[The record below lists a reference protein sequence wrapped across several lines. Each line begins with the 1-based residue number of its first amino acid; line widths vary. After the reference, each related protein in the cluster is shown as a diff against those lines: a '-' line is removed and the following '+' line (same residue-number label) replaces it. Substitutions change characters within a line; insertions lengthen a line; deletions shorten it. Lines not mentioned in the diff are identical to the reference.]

1 MKKLLLTI
9 IIGTAFSACIKE
21 AAQKEF
27 DPKFVV
33 EGVIENGAVP
43 VVKVM
48 HNIPTNFVIDEEQLE
63 ALIVRWATVKV
74 SGGGE
79 EEVLTLTRNDK
90 VFPYLFYVGNSLK
103 GKAGQKYKLEVKY
116 NNDVLLSETEI
127 PLYKPA
133 IKDISYEWI
142 DPERAQPVVNIDNAN
157 PEANYLLF
165 TKLQTQHEFYA
176 TTPRGIRAIDQAGRE
191 FTVSLMRTRSIQD
204 TMNSSRYYKKGDEIA
219 IKVSNVS
226 ATSYSLWSAVSQQGL
241 ALSFLNYSSDFSGNI
256 EGNGIN
262 GVGIWYG
269 ANSSVDKLIIK

>member
-1 MKKLLLTI
+1 MADHPERAGAVVQAPRDSRRREAGGI
-9 IIGTAFSACIKE
+9 IE
-21 AAQKEF
+21 E
-27 DPKFVV
+27 
-33 EGVIENGAVP
+33 GAVP
-43 VVKVM
+43 MVKVM
-48 HNIPTNFVIDEEQLE
+48 HNIPTNFVIDEKQLE

-133 IKDISYEWI
+133 IKGVSYEWL
-142 DPERAQPVVNIDNAN
+142 DPEKAQPVVNIDNAN
-157 PEANYLLF
+157 PEANYLFF
-165 TKLQTQHEFYA
+165 TKLQTQHEFFA
-176 TTPRGIRAIDQAGRE
+176 TTPRGVKAIDQAGKQ

-204 TMNSSRYYKKGDEIA
+204 TISSSRYYQKGDEIA

-226 ATSYSLWSAVSQQGL
+226 ATSYSLWAAVSQQSL

-256 EGNGIN
+256 QGN

-269 ANSSVDKLIIK
+269 ANSSAAKLIID

>member
-1 MKKLLLTI
+1 MKNFILTI
-9 IIGTAFSACIKE
+9 IISTILSSCIKE
-21 AAQKEF
+21 AAQKKF

-48 HNIPTNFVIDEEQLE
+48 HNIPNTYVIDEEQLE

-74 SGGGE
+74 SGNGE
-79 EEVLTLTRNDK
+79 EEVLTLTRNDN

-103 GKAGQKYKLEVKY
+103 GKAGQKYKLEVRY
-116 NNDVLLSETEI
+116 NNDILLSETEI
-127 PLYKPA
+127 PLYDPA
-133 IKDISYEWI
+133 IESVSYEWL
-142 DPERAQPVVNIDNAN
+142 DQEKAQPVVNINNAD
-157 PEANYLLF
+157 PGANYLLF
-165 TKLQTQHEFYA
+165 TKLHTQHDFYA
-176 TTPRGIRAIDQAGRE
+176 TTPRGIKAIDQAGSR
-191 FTVSLMRTRSIQD
+191 FTVSLMRTRSLLD
-204 TMNSSRYYKKGDEIA
+204 SMNADRYYAKGDEIE

-241 ALSFLNYSSDFSGNI
+241 QLSFLNYSSDFSGNI
-256 EGNGIN
+256 EGN

>member
-1 MKKLLLTI
+1 MKKLLFTL
-9 IIGTAFSACIKE
+9 IIGTVFSACIKE

-48 HNIPTNFVIDEEQLE
+48 HNIPTNFVIDEKQLE

-127 PLYKPA
+127 PLYNPV
-133 IKDISYEWI
+133 IKNVSYEWL

-165 TKLQTQHEFYA
+165 TKLQTQQEFYA
-176 TTPRGIRAIDQAGRE
+176 TTPRGIRAIDQADKQ
-191 FTVSLMRTRSIQD
+191 FSVPLMRTRSIQD

-241 ALSFLNYSSDFSGNI
+241 ALSFLNYSSDFAGNI
-256 EGNGIN
+256 EGN

-269 ANSSVDKLIIK
+269 ANSSVDKRIID

>member
-9 IIGTAFSACIKE
+9 IIGTVFSACIKE
-21 AAQKEF
+21 AGQKEF

-79 EEVLTLTRNDK
+79 EEILTLTRNDK

-133 IKDISYEWI
+133 IEGAYEWL
-142 DPERAQPVVNIDNAN
+142 DPEKAQPAVNVDNAN

-165 TKLQTQHEFYA
+165 TKLDAQHDFYA
-176 TTPRGIRAIDQAGRE
+176 TTPRGIRAIDQAGKQ
-191 FTVSLMRTRSIQD
+191 FTVSMMRTRSILD
-204 TMNSSRYYKKGDEIA
+204 SMNSSRYYAKGDEIA

-226 ATSYSLWSAVSQQGL
+226 ATSYTLWSAVSQQGL

-256 EGNGIN
+256 EGNG
-262 GVGIWYG
+262 VGIWYG
-269 ANSSVDKLIIK
+269 ANSSVDKLIIN

>member
-9 IIGTAFSACIKE
+9 IIGTAFPACIKE

-48 HNIPTNFVIDEEQLE
+48 HNIPTNFVIDEKQLE

-79 EEVLTLTRNDK
+79 EEILTLTRNDK

-127 PLYKPA
+127 PLYKPVIEGA
-133 IKDISYEWI
+133 YEWL
-142 DPERAQPVVNIDNAN
+142 DPEKAQPVVNIDNAN

-165 TKLQTQHEFYA
+165 TKLDTQHDFYA
-176 TTPRGIRAIDQAGRE
+176 TTPRGIKAIDQAGKQ
-191 FTVSLMRTRSIQD
+191 FTVSMMRTRSIVD
-204 TMNSSRYYKKGDEIA
+204 SLNSSRYYSKGDTIA

-226 ATSYSLWSAVSQQGL
+226 TTSYSLWSAVSQQGL
-241 ALSFLNYSSDFSGNI
+241 ALSFLNYSDDFSGNI
-256 EGNGIN
+256 EGN

>member
-9 IIGTAFSACIKE
+9 IIGTVFSACIKE

-33 EGVIENGAVP
+33 EGIIENGAVP

-48 HNIPTNFVIDEEQLE
+48 HNIPPNFVIDEEQLE

-74 SGGGE
+74 TGGGE
-79 EEVLTLTRNDK
+79 EEILTLTRNDK

-133 IKDISYEWI
+133 IEGAYEWL
-142 DPERAQPVVNIDNAN
+142 DPEKAQPAVNIDNAN
-157 PEANYLLF
+157 QEANYLLF
-165 TKLQTQHEFYA
+165 TKLDTQHDFYA
-176 TTPRGIRAIDQAGRE
+176 TTPRGIKAIDQAGKQ
-191 FTVSLMRTRSIQD
+191 FTVSMMRTRSILD
-204 TMNSSRYYKKGDEIA
+204 SLNSSRYYAKGDTIA

-226 ATSYSLWSAVSQQGL
+226 ASSYSLWSAVSQQGL
-241 ALSFLNYSSDFSGNI
+241 ALSFLNYSNDFSGNI
-256 EGNGIN
+256 EGNG
-262 GVGIWYG
+262 VGIWYG
-269 ANSSVDKLIIK
+269 ANASVDKLIIE

>member
-9 IIGTAFSACIKE
+9 ILGTVFSACIKE
-21 AAQKEF
+21 GAQKEF
-27 DPKFVV
+27 APKFVV

-79 EEVLTLTRNDK
+79 EEILTLTRNNK
-90 VFPYLFYVGNSLK
+90 VFPYLFYVGNTLK

-116 NNDVLLSETEI
+116 NNDVLFSETEI

-133 IKDISYEWI
+133 IEGAYEWL
-142 DPERAQPVVNIDNAN
+142 DAEKAQPAVNIDNAN
-157 PEANYLLF
+157 AEANYLLF
-165 TKLQTQHEFYA
+165 TKLDAQHDFYA
-176 TTPRGIRAIDQAGRE
+176 TTPRGIKAIDQAGKQ
-191 FTVSLMRTRSIQD
+191 FTVSMMRTRSVLDSI
-204 TMNSSRYYKKGDEIA
+204 NSSRYYTKGDTIA

-256 EGNGIN
+256 EGNGVN

>member
-9 IIGTAFSACIKE
+9 IIGTVFSACIKE

-79 EEVLTLTRNDK
+79 EEILTLTRNDK

-103 GKAGQKYKLEVKY
+103 GKAGQKYKLEVKN
-116 NNDVLLSETEI
+116 NNDVFFSETEI

-133 IKDISYEWI
+133 IEGAYEWL
-142 DPERAQPVVNIDNAN
+142 DPEKVQPAVHVDNAN

-165 TKLQTQHEFYA
+165 TKLDTQHDFYA
-176 TTPRGIRAIDQAGRE
+176 TTPRGIKAIDQAGKQ
-191 FTVSLMRTRSIQD
+191 FTVSMMRTRSIVD
-204 TMNSSRYYKKGDEIA
+204 SMNSSRYYTKGDTIA

-256 EGNGIN
+256 EGNG
-262 GVGIWYG
+262 VGIWYG
-269 ANSSVDKLIIK
+269 ANSSVDKLIIE

>member
-9 IIGTAFSACIKE
+9 IIGTVFSACIKE

-79 EEVLTLTRNDK
+79 EEILTLTRNDK

-116 NNDVLLSETEI
+116 NNDVLVSETEI

-133 IKDISYEWI
+133 IEGAYEWL
-142 DPERAQPVVNIDNAN
+142 DPEKAQPVVNVDNAN

-165 TKLQTQHEFYA
+165 TKLNTQHDFYA
-176 TTPRGIRAIDQAGRE
+176 TTPRGIKAIDQAGKQ
-191 FTVSLMRTRSIQD
+191 FTVSMMRTRSILD
-204 TMNSSRYYKKGDEIA
+204 SMNSSRYYAKGDEIA

-226 ATSYSLWSAVSQQGL
+226 ATSYTLWSAVSQQGL
-241 ALSFLNYSSDFSGNI
+241 QLSFLNYSSDFTGNI
-256 EGNGIN
+256 EGN

-269 ANSSVDKLIIK
+269 ANSSVDKLIID

>member
-9 IIGTAFSACIKE
+9 IIGTLFTACIKE

-33 EGVIENGAVP
+33 EGIIEEGAVP

-48 HNIPTNFVIDEEQLE
+48 HNIPTNFVIDDKQLE

-79 EEVLTLTRNDK
+79 EEVLTLTRNDN

-133 IKDISYEWI
+133 IKGVSYEWL
-142 DPERAQPVVNIDNAN
+142 DPEKAQPVVNIDNAN

-165 TKLQTQHEFYA
+165 TKLQTQHEFFA
-176 TTPRGIRAIDQAGRE
+176 TTPRGVKAIDQAGKQ

-204 TMNSSRYYKKGDEIA
+204 TISSSRYYQKGDEIA

-226 ATSYSLWSAVSQQGL
+226 ATSYSLWAAVSQQSL

-256 EGNGIN
+256 QGN

-269 ANSSVDKLIIK
+269 ANSSVDKLNIN

>member
-1 MKKLLLTI
+1 MKKLILTI
-9 IIGTAFSACIKE
+9 IIGTVFSACIKE
-21 AAQKEF
+21 AGQKEF
-27 DPKFVV
+27 APKFVV

-48 HNIPTNFVIDEEQLE
+48 HNIPTNYIIDEEQLE

-79 EEVLTLTRNDK
+79 EEILTLRRNDK
-90 VFPYLFYVGNSLK
+90 VFPYLYYVGNSLK

-116 NNDVLLSETEI
+116 NNDVLFSETEI

-133 IKDISYEWI
+133 IEGTYKWLDTEK
-142 DPERAQPVVNIDNAN
+142 AQPAVNIDNAN

-165 TKLQTQHEFYA
+165 TKLETQHDFYA
-176 TTPRGIRAIDQAGRE
+176 TTPRGIKAIDQAGKQ
-191 FTVSLMRTRSIQD
+191 FTVSMMRTRSILD
-204 TMNSSRYYKKGDEIA
+204 SMNSSRYYTKGDTIA

-241 ALSFLNYSSDFSGNI
+241 ALSFLNYSSNFSGNI
-256 EGNGIN
+256 EGNGVK

-269 ANSSVDKLIIK
+269 ANYSVDKLIIK

>member
-9 IIGTAFSACIKE
+9 IIGTVFSACIKE
-21 AAQKEF
+21 DAQKEF

-48 HNIPTNFVIDEEQLE
+48 HNIPTNFVIDEKQLE

-79 EEVLTLTRNDK
+79 EEILTLTRNDK
-90 VFPYLFYVGNSLK
+90 VFPYFFYVGNSLK

-116 NNDVLLSETEI
+116 SNDVLFSETEI

-133 IKDISYEWI
+133 IEGAYEWL
-142 DPERAQPVVNIDNAN
+142 DPEKVQPAVKVDNAN

-165 TKLQTQHEFYA
+165 TKLDTQHDFYA
-176 TTPRGIRAIDQAGRE
+176 TTPRGIKAIDQAGKQ
-191 FTVSLMRTRSIQD
+191 FTVSMLRTRSILD
-204 TMNSSRYYKKGDEIA
+204 SLNSSRYYTKGDTIA

-241 ALSFLNYSSDFSGNI
+241 ALSFLNYSSDLSGNI
-256 EGNGIN
+256 EGN

-269 ANSSVDKLIIK
+269 ANSSVDKLIIE

>member
-9 IIGTAFSACIKE
+9 IIGTVFPACIKE

-74 SGGGE
+74 SDGGE
-79 EEVLTLTRNDK
+79 EEILTLTRNDK

-133 IKDISYEWI
+133 FKGAYEWL
-142 DPERAQPVVNIDNAN
+142 DPEKAQPAVNVDNAN
-157 PEANYLLF
+157 QEANYLLF
-165 TKLQTQHEFYA
+165 TKLDTQHDFYA
-176 TTPRGIRAIDQAGRE
+176 TTPRGIKAIDQANKQ
-191 FTVSLMRTRSIQD
+191 FTVSMMRTRSILD
-204 TMNSSRYYKKGDEIA
+204 SMNSSRYYAKGDTIA

-226 ATSYSLWSAVSQQGL
+226 ATSYTLWSAVSQQGL
-241 ALSFLNYSSDFSGNI
+241 QLSFLNYSSDFTGNI
-256 EGNGIN
+256 EGN

-269 ANSSVDKLIIK
+269 ANSSVDKLIIE

>member
-1 MKKLLLTI
+1 MKKLLSTI
-9 IIGTAFSACIKE
+9 IISVIFSACIKE

-27 DPKFVV
+27 DPKFII
-33 EGVIENGAVP
+33 EGVIENGAAP

-48 HNIPTNFVIDEEQLE
+48 HNIPNNFVIDEEQLE

-79 EEVLTLTRNDK
+79 EEILTLTRNDK

-127 PLYKPA
+127 PLHKPA
-133 IKDISYEWI
+133 IEGVSYEWL
-142 DPERAQPVVNIDNAN
+142 DPEKAQPVVKIDNAN
-157 PEANYLLF
+157 QGANYLLF
-165 TKLQTQHEFYA
+165 TKLDTQHDFYP
-176 TTPRGIRAIDQAGRE
+176 TTPRGIKAIDQAGKQ
-191 FTVSLMRTRSIQD
+191 FAVSLMRTRSILD
-204 TMNSSRYYKKGDEIA
+204 SMNSSRYYAKGDEIA

-241 ALSFLNYSSDFSGNI
+241 QLSFLNYSSDFTGNI
-256 EGNGIN
+256 EGN

-269 ANSSVDKLIIK
+269 SNSSVNKLIIE